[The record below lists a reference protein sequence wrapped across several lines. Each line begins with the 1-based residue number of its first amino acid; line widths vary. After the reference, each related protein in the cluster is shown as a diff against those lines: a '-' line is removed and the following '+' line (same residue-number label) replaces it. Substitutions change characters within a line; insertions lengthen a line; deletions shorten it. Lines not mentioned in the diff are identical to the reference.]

1 MLDSSKDYLAH
12 YGVLG
17 MKWGVRKK
25 KASSNK
31 TKKNQTIK
39 TKSGETLSV
48 IEKKNGRFIAKNSK
62 NKKVGIF
69 ILDENAYGRKEV
81 GIKRNDKPLHIDWLS
96 VSKKHEGKGYGQAMM
111 KYIDSYAKDKKYDAI
126 TSEVVGVSPNMKHI
140 LEKSGHKPY
149 GQVKSELW
157 GDLTVMEKR
166 FKK

>member
-1 MLDSSKDYLAH
+1 MYSKKKNNYLIH

-17 MKWGVRKK
+17 MKWGVRKAK
-25 KASSNK
+25 N
-31 TKKNQTIK
+31 KKNTSTIK
-39 TKSGETLSV
+39 TKSGETLS
-48 IEKKNGRFIAKNSK
+48 ITEKKNGRFIAKNSK
-62 NKKVGIF
+62 NRKVGTF
-69 ILDENAYGRKEV
+69 YLDENAYGRKEV
-81 GIKRNDKPLHIDWLS
+81 GINRKDKALHIDWLS

-111 KYIDSYAKDKKYDAI
+111 KYIDQYAKNKKYDSI

-140 LEKSGHKPY
+140 LEKNGHKSY